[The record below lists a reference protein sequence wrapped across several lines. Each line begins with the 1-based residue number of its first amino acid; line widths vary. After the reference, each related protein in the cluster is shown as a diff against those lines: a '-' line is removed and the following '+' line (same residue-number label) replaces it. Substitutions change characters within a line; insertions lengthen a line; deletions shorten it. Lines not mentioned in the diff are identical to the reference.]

1 MELLAAVDDAD
12 LYAFSD
18 QDDIWSESKLE
29 IAEQWFQKQNSYDS
43 IPLLYH
49 SAYDLVERGKKV
61 GHFIFL
67 MQDMIFEEVLLKT
80 IFPVSQWLLTEKC
93 VK

>member
-18 QDDIWSESKLE
+18 QDDIWTESKLE

-49 SAYDLVERGKKV
+49 SA
-61 GHFIFL
+61 
-67 MQDMIFEEVLLKT
+67 
-80 IFPVSQWLLTEKC
+80 
-93 VK
+93 